1 MQRLFL
7 LFLSP
12 LVRVFPYG
20 ITSPRIN
27 DNLQQQMWAVFNKFF
42 VEPSTFPDG
51 WHVGRLTDIADYT
64 NGLAMQRFRP
74 LDGEIGIPVLKI
86 KELRQGFCDADSE
99 LCSPKLDPKYLVDDG
114 DVIFSWSGS
123 LLVDIWCGGRCGLNQ
138 HLFKV
143 TSNYDKWFYYLWTLY
158 HLDRFIK
165 IAADKATTMGHIQ
178 RGDLVQ
184 SRVII
189 PNSSDLER
197 IGEFISPILSQIVN
211 SRLENNHLAT
221 LRDTLLPK
229 LMSGEI
235 DVSEVEF

>member
-1 MQRLFL
+1 M
-7 LFLSP
+7 
-12 LVRVFPYG
+12 
-20 ITSPRIN
+20 
-27 DNLQQQMWAVFNKFF
+27 
-42 VEPSTFPDG
+42 
-51 WHVGRLTDIADYT
+51 
-64 NGLAMQRFRP
+64 
-74 LDGEIGIPVLKI
+74 
-86 KELRQGFCDADSE
+86 
-99 LCSPKLDPKYLVDDG
+99 
-114 DVIFSWSGS
+114 
-123 LLVDIWCGGRCGLNQ
+123 
-138 HLFKV
+138 
-143 TSNYDKWFYYLWTLY
+143 
-158 HLDRFIK
+158 DRFIK